1 MGSLNAWVNSYL
13 TKGYHT
19 ESAATAITE
28 EIQGKNGFRTVL
40 IGIDYLC
47 AATAHTMYIM
57 WPGSLAGCRNTCD
70 GAHLAA
76 QKVIDVNTS
85 PTDPEGNAV
94 AASDIVA
101 YQLPSGVWE
110 YNTVASLATK
120 EITHTN
126 NLAAAV
132 ADDAKYMVF
141 GVVANGACAN
151 IGLAASTNKNLDG
164 FIIQAP
170 FVGDPLY
177 LSVTNA
183 THAGFLNYATFA
195 YINK

>member
-1 MGSLNAWVNSYL
+1 MGTINAYVDGFL

-19 ESAATAITE
+19 EAANTVIDE
-28 EIQGKNGFRTVL
+28 QIQGREGLRTVL
-40 IGIDYLC
+40 IGLDYLA
-47 AATAHTMYIM
+47 AATAHVLSIM
-57 WPGSLAGCRNTCD
+57 WPGLLAGCRTTTTSATA
-70 GAHLAA
+70 GA
-76 QKVIDVNTS
+76 QKVIDVLAS
-85 PTDPEGNAV
+85 PTDPLGNAV

-101 YQLPSGVWE
+101 YQLNSGVWE

-120 EITHTN
+120 AITHTN
-126 NLAAAV
+126 NIAV
-132 ADDAKYMVF
+132 AFASGNKYMVF

-151 IGLAASTNKNLDG
+151 IGLPASTNKNLDG
-164 FIIQAP
+164 FLIQAP
-170 FVGDPLY
+170 YVGDPLY